1 MDPLNTKRKVLTLD
15 ELWLGLSRDYLV
27 KGLQDRD
34 VQDYYNQMVSMAV
47 LLGAEEDTA
56 KQEMEEALKV
66 EIQMAELMLS
76 QEDTLNITDL
86 YRTMAL
92 KEVQK
97 LYPNLPLLDY
107 INGLMLNQPVNITED
122 EMIIV
127 ADPKYVL
134 QVRELLAKVPA
145 RVQANYIVWRIVQG
159 SMWLLDT
166 VNVDYELDYDI
177 NRHQSHW

>member
-1 MDPLNTKRKVLTLD
+1 MNTKRKVLTLD

-56 KQEMEEALKV
+56 KQEMEKALKV

-76 QEDTLNITDL
+76 QEDRLNITDL

-107 INGLMLNQPVNITED
+107 INGLMLNQPINITED

-145 RVQANYIVWRIVQG
+145 RVQANYMVWRIVQG
-159 SMWLLDT
+159 SMRLLDT

>member
-1 MDPLNTKRKVLTLD
+1 MNSNRKILTLD
-15 ELWLGLSRDYLV
+15 ELWLGLSRDYLI
-27 KGLQDRD
+27 KGLQDTD

-66 EIQMAELMLS
+66 EIQMAELMLP
-76 QEDTLNITDL
+76 EDRRNNTNL
-86 YRTMAL
+86 YRTMSL

-107 INGLMLNQPVNITED
+107 INGLMLNQPVNIAED
-122 EMIIV
+122 ELIIV

-145 RVQANYIVWRIVQG
+145 RVQANYMVWRIVQG
-159 SMWLLDT
+159 SMWLLNT
-166 VNVDYELDYDI
+166 VNADYELDYDI
-177 NRHQSHW
+177 NRQQSHW

>member
-1 MDPLNTKRKVLTLD
+1 MNTKRKVLTLD

-66 EIQMAELMLS
+66 EIQMAELMHS
-76 QEDTLNITDL
+76 QEDRLNITDL
-86 YRTMAL
+86 YRTMTL

-145 RVQANYIVWRIVQG
+145 RVQANYMVWRIVQG
-159 SMWLLDT
+159 PMRLLNT

>member
-1 MDPLNTKRKVLTLD
+1 MNTKRKVLTLD

-76 QEDTLNITDL
+76 QEDRLNITDL
-86 YRTMAL
+86 YRTMTL

>member
-1 MDPLNTKRKVLTLD
+1 MNSNRKILTLD
-15 ELWLGLSRDYLV
+15 ELWLGLSRDYLI
-27 KGLQDRD
+27 KGLQDTD

-66 EIQMAELMLS
+66 EIQMAELMLPE
-76 QEDTLNITDL
+76 EDRRDITDL
-86 YRTMAL
+86 YRTMSTMTL

-107 INGLMLNQPVNITED
+107 INGLMLDQPVNITE
-122 EMIIV
+122 EELIIV

-145 RVQANYIVWRIVQG
+145 RVQANYMVWRIVQG
-159 SMWLLDT
+159 SMWLLST

>member
-1 MDPLNTKRKVLTLD
+1 MNTKRKVLTLD

-34 VQDYYNQMVSMAV
+34 VQDNYNQTVSMAV

-127 ADPKYVL
+127 ANPKYVL

-145 RVQANYIVWRIVQG
+145 RVQASASKSSIRSKSEG
-159 SMWLLDT
+159 S
-166 VNVDYELDYDI
+166 
-177 NRHQSHW
+177 

>member
-1 MDPLNTKRKVLTLD
+1 MNSNRKILTLD
-15 ELWLGLSRDYLV
+15 ELWLGLSRDYLI
-27 KGLQDRD
+27 KGLQDTD

-66 EIQMAELMLS
+66 EIQMAELMLPE
-76 QEDTLNITDL
+76 EDRRDIIDL
-86 YRTMAL
+86 YLHNTMTL

-107 INGLMLNQPVNITED
+107 INGLMLSQPVNIAED
-122 EMIIV
+122 ELIMV

-145 RVQANYIVWRIVQG
+145 RVQANYMVWRIVQG
-159 SMWLLDT
+159 SMWLLNT

-177 NRHQSHW
+177 NRQQSHW